1 MLAIPFEQLKF
12 ILTKVSPDD
21 ESYHLL
27 FALTVYPGL
36 YLLMMQTALPNI
48 FVSPII
54 ATFYLIGPDLFEDKE
69 ETDK

>member
-1 MLAIPFEQLKF
+1 M
-12 ILTKVSPDD
+12 SPDD

-36 YLLMMQTALPNI
+36 YLLMMQTAIPNI

-54 ATFYLIGPDLFEDKE
+54 ATFYLIGPELFEDKE
-69 ETDK
+69 ATD